1 MKGLH
6 HQVTEIQGLENFRL
20 WQRINLFSVFL
31 IFSLQRL
38 VFCSTAVHI
47 VTTKQTWLLLFV
59 LSWLLLLLLLL
70 LFSFAL
76 FTIFAATLSE
86 TTPAVKQLQT
96 LLLLPP
102 PPSSTL
108 LLVEL
113 VQGCVVKLLLL
124 DALRCM
130 GNVVSKD
137 KRGGGEIQNSYIRKI
152 LNYLFTIYNIF
163 SYMNFFL
170 LI

>member
-130 GNVVSKD
+130 GNVVSKER
-137 KRGGGEIQNSYIRKI
+137 RGGGRSKTRI
-152 LNYLFTIYNIF
+152 LGNYKTIYWLF
-163 SYMNFFL
+163 KQCCFLYERFFC
-170 LI
+170 